1 MKDYKQ
7 NYRIRIGI
15 FSVIII
21 FAITLF
27 IINSF
32 LINQLKDEL
41 NKQVKTIAN
50 IYYEKLTNDN
60 VDSQYLIETLLPL
73 IDELD
78 IPMIISTKKSDGTYN
93 YQNLNIS
100 IDQND
105 DSGIYKY
112 NIEKLVKRMDSS
124 NNPLNII
131 EVNGFPI
138 IQIHYGDSVLIQNI
152 RWVPYVE
159 FGFAI
164 IVVLFMII
172 GFNLI
177 WSNEKKYV
185 YVGMAKET
193 AHQLGTPIS
202 SLLGW
207 IQLLENNS
215 KDKIKI
221 YKSMKRDISK
231 LENISDKFH
240 KIGTIPKFV
249 EIDVVSVLSDVIDY
263 YRSKLPKSSEITIL
277 LSSAAENGNNICIK
291 GDKILLYWAFEN
303 IIKNS
308 IDSIKERSGIIDIR
322 YKTSSNYIKILF
334 IDSGSGISRNNKSS
348 IFKPGFSTKS
358 KGWGI
363 GLNLSKRIIKYIHK
377 GNIKL
382 IKSKP
387 GETVFEVILYF
398 SIS

>member
-50 IYYEKLTNDN
+50 IYHEKLTNDN

-78 IPMIISTKKSDGTYN
+78 IPMVISTKKSDGTYN

-100 IDQND
+100 ITQSND
-105 DSGIYKY
+105 SDIYKY

-124 NNPLNII
+124 NTPLNVI

-138 IQIHYGDSVLIQNI
+138 IQIHYGDSVLIENI

-207 IQLLENNS
+207 IELLENNS

-240 KIGTIPKFV
+240 KIGTIPKFTEINV
-249 EIDVVSVLSDVIDY
+249 ESLLSDVIDY
-263 YRSKLPKSSEITIL
+263 YRSKLPKSSDITIL
-277 LSSAAENGNNICIK
+277 LNSDSTNNIFIK
-291 GDKILLYWAFEN
+291 GDRVLLYWAFEN

-308 IDSIKERSGIIDIR
+308 IDSIKGRTGIIDIR
-322 YKTSSNYIKILF
+322 YKTNSNYLKILF
-334 IDSGSGISRNNKSS
+334 IDSGPGISRNNKKS

-363 GLNLSKRIIKYIHK
+363 GLNLSRRIIKYIHK

-387 GETVFEVILYF
+387 GETIFEVILYF
-398 SIS
+398 SVS

>member
-15 FSVIII
+15 FSVVII

-41 NKQVKTIAN
+41 NKQVKTVAN
-50 IYYEKLTNDN
+50 IYHEKLTNDN

-73 IDELD
+73 INELD
-78 IPMIISTKKSDGTYN
+78 IPMIVSTKKSDGSYN
-93 YQNLNIS
+93 YQSLNIS
-100 IDQND
+100 IDEND
-105 DSGIYKY
+105 FESYTYSLEQIV
-112 NIEKLVKRMDSS
+112 NRMDS
-124 NNPLNII
+124 NNKPLNVI
-131 EVNGFPI
+131 EVDGSPM
-138 IQIHYGDSVLIQNI
+138 IQIHYGDSVLIENI
-152 RWVPYVE
+152 RWVPYIE

-164 IVVLFMII
+164 IVLLFMII

-202 SLLGW
+202 SLFGW
-207 IQLLENNS
+207 IELLENNS
-215 KDKIKI
+215 RDKTKI
-221 YKSMKRDISK
+221 YNSMKRDISK

-240 KIGTIPKFV
+240 KIGTIPKFRK
-249 EIDVVSVLSDVIDY
+249 IDVVFLLSEVLDY
-263 YRSKLPKSSEITIL
+263 YKSKLPKSSKINMSLINE
-277 LSSAAENGNNICIK
+277 ENSNVYIM

-308 IDSIKERSGIIDIR
+308 IDSIRASSGNINIS
-322 YKTSSNYIKILF
+322 YKTGKNYIQILF
-334 IDSGSGISRNNKSS
+334 IDNGLGITRNNKNN
-348 IFKPGFSTKS
+348 IFKPGYSTKS

-382 IKSKP
+382 IKSKQ
-387 GETVFEVILYF
+387 GETIFEIILYF
-398 SIS
+398 SIP

>member
-50 IYYEKLTNDN
+50 IYHEKLTNDN

-100 IDQND
+100 INQNRKSD
-105 DSGIYKY
+105 NYKY
-112 NIEKLVKRMDSS
+112 NIEKLVARMDS
-124 NNPLNII
+124 NNTPLNVI
-131 EVNGFPI
+131 EVNGFPM
-138 IQIHYGDSVLIQNI
+138 IQIHYGDSVLIKNI
-152 RWVPYVE
+152 RWVPYIE

-164 IVVLFMII
+164 IVLLFMII

-202 SLLGW
+202 SLFGW
-207 IQLLENNS
+207 IKLLENNS
-215 KDKIKI
+215 RDKIKI
-221 YKSMKRDISK
+221 YESMKRDISK

-240 KIGTIPKFV
+240 KIGTIPKFI
-249 EIDVVSVLSDVIDY
+249 EIDVELLLCDVIDY
-263 YRSKLPKSSEITIL
+263 YRSKLPKSSDIIISLNSDNTKDVFIM
-277 LSSAAENGNNICIK
+277 

-308 IDSIKERSGIIDIR
+308 IDSIKESTGIIDIR
-322 YKTSSNYIKILF
+322 YKTNSNYIKILF
-334 IDSGSGISRNNKSS
+334 IDSGSGITRNNKGS

-387 GETVFEVILYF
+387 GETVFEIILYF

>member
-50 IYYEKLTNDN
+50 IYHEKLTNDN

-73 IDELD
+73 IDDLD

-100 IDQND
+100 IAEDENLG
-105 DSGIYKY
+105 SYIY
-112 NIEKLVKRMDSS
+112 NIERLVKRMDSS
-124 NNPLNII
+124 NTPLNVI
-131 EVNGFPI
+131 EVNGLPM
-138 IQIHYGDSVLIQNI
+138 IQIHYGDSVLIENI

-164 IVVLFMII
+164 IVVLFMVV

-207 IQLLENNS
+207 IKLLENNS

-221 YKSMKRDISK
+221 YKNMKRDISK

-240 KIGTIPKFV
+240 KIGTIPKFI
-249 EIDVVSVLSDVIDY
+249 EIDVKVLLVDVIDY
-263 YRSKLPKSSEITIL
+263 YKSKLPKSSQITISL
-277 LSSAAENGNNICIK
+277 KSQSSSNVSIM

-308 IDSIKERSGIIDIR
+308 IDSIRGSSGTIDIR
-322 YKTSSNYIKILF
+322 YRANSSHIKILF
-334 IDSGSGISRNNKSS
+334 IDSGCGISRNNKSS
-348 IFKPGFSTKS
+348 IFKPGFSTKL

-363 GLNLSKRIIKYIHK
+363 GLNLSNRIIKYIHK

-398 SIS
+398 SIP

>member
-50 IYYEKLTNDN
+50 IYHEKLTNDN

-78 IPMIISTKKSDGTYN
+78 IPMIISTKKSDGSYN
-93 YQNLNIS
+93 YQNLNIDINLS
-100 IDQND
+100 K
-105 DSGIYKY
+105 DSGSYKY
-112 NIEKLVKRMDSS
+112 HIEKLVKRMDSS
-124 NNPLNII
+124 NTPLNVI
-131 EVNGFPI
+131 EVNGSPM
-138 IQIHYGDSVLIQNI
+138 IQIHYGDSVLIENI

-207 IQLLENNS
+207 IKLLENNS

-240 KIGTIPKFV
+240 KIGTIPKFIK
-249 EIDVVSVLSDVIDY
+249 IDVASLLADVIDY
-263 YRSKLPKSSEITIL
+263 YRSKLPKSSEITIS
-277 LSSAAENGNNICIK
+277 LSSDNTNNIFIM

-308 IDSIKERSGIIDIR
+308 IDSMKGRNGIIDIR
-322 YKTSSNYIKILF
+322 YRASSNYLKILF
-334 IDSGSGISRNNKSS
+334 TDSGSGISRNNKNS

-382 IKSKP
+382 IRSKP

>member
-27 IINSF
+27 IINSL

-50 IYYEKLTNDN
+50 IYHEKLTNDN

-100 IDQND
+100 IKQNKKSD
-105 DSGIYKY
+105 NYQY
-112 NIEKLVKRMDSS
+112 NIEKMVARMDS
-124 NNPLNII
+124 NNTPLNVI
-131 EVNGFPI
+131 EVNGFPM
-138 IQIHYGDSVLIQNI
+138 IQIHYGDSVLIKNI
-152 RWVPYVE
+152 RWVPYIE

-164 IVVLFMII
+164 IVLLFMII

-207 IQLLENNS
+207 IKLLENNS

-240 KIGTIPKFV
+240 KIGTIPKFI
-249 EIDVVSVLSDVIDY
+249 EIDVELLLGDVIDY
-263 YRSKLPKSSEITIL
+263 YRSKLPQSSDIIISL
-277 LSSAAENGNNICIK
+277 NSDNAKKVFIM

-322 YKTSSNYIKILF
+322 YRTNSNYIKILF
-334 IDSGSGISRNNKSS
+334 IDSGSGITRNNKSS

-387 GETVFEVILYF
+387 GETIFEIILYF